1 MTLVIKIN
9 FVTWRCGHDA
19 SNVGSSSS
27 GSKSGLSLGGSVRKM
42 LAAIYEHILFQTVNV
57 NTINSLPKIWHDD
70 QNANI
75 GKKITHVPRT
85 YTLQVEINIHV
96 CSKSKHIQR
105 RARTITT
112 ISGYT
117 GSVRT
122 PRVAVT

>member
-1 MTLVIKIN
+1 MTLVVIKIK

-57 NTINSLPKIWHDD
+57 NTINSLPKIWHDE

-75 GKKITHVPRT
+75 GKK
-85 YTLQVEINIHV
+85 
-96 CSKSKHIQR
+96 
-105 RARTITT
+105 
-112 ISGYT
+112 
-117 GSVRT
+117 
-122 PRVAVT
+122 